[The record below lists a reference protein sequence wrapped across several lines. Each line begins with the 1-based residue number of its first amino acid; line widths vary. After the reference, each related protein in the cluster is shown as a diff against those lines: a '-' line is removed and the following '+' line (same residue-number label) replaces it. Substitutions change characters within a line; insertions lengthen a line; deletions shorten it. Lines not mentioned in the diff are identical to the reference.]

1 MEEINRI
8 SAQLDRASKNMSEQF
23 DQVMDIFKGG
33 EAARDNRLAISRS
46 ARAQNDDTKKLNRER
61 VLKDPSLPLLPLVD
75 IRTGKE
81 IPSFPHDL
89 KALNE
94 LDGKFDSNIFKPP
107 YTDFSI
113 LGREMLRIIGAL
125 DVERLGIDDTSLR
138 KTLRQAIM

>member
-1 MEEINRI
+1 M
-8 SAQLDRASKNMSEQF
+8 DRASKNVSESF
-23 DQVMDIFKGG
+23 DEVLDIFKGG
-33 EAARDNRLAISRS
+33 KASRDNRLAISRS
-46 ARAQNDDTKKLNRER
+46 ARIQNDDTKKLNRER

-94 LDGKFDSNIFKPP
+94 LDG
-107 YTDFSI
+107 
-113 LGREMLRIIGAL
+113 REMLRIIYAL
-125 DVERLGIDDTSLR
+125 DVEKLGIDDTSLR

>member
-1 MEEINRI
+1 
-8 SAQLDRASKNMSEQF
+8 MSESF
-23 DQVMDIFKGG
+23 DQVLDVFKGG
-33 EAARDNRLAISRS
+33 ATARDNRLAISRS
-46 ARAQNDDTKKLNRER
+46 ARIQNDDTKRLNRER

-94 LDGKFDSNIFKPP
+94 LDG
-107 YTDFSI
+107 
-113 LGREMLRIIGAL
+113 REMLRIIYAL
-125 DVERLGIDDTSLR
+125 DVEKLGIDDTSLR